1 MIKTSGGNV
10 PGLAPRDLAH
20 SLHLSLL
27 LVQHLLHIFAQ
38 SGSDIG
44 AFQRKGYR
52 GCQQTEGSTCI
63 IAFTGEDDAVTM
75 PSLRLHF
82 DSIGNLNLSTTTGR
96 SSLQ

>member
-10 PGLAPRDLAH
+10 IGLAAPYLSYH
-20 SLHLSLL
+20 LHSLL
-27 LVQHLLHIFAQ
+27 LVQHLLHICAQ

-52 GCQQTEGSTCI
+52 GCQQTEGGTCV
-63 IAFTGEDDAVTM
+63 IAFTGEDDTVTT

-96 SSLQ
+96 SSFQ